1 LTRIIQTNILSFFA
15 HPDDE
20 TMLAGGALALLAMLG
35 HSVHYLVCTRGDG
48 GEVGEPPVCDQAQLG
63 KFRTVETINAVKA
76 LGGKT
81 IDFLD
86 YIDPIVGP
94 DNLLFTFS
102 DDIDKIVTQLTRVV
116 RKHNI
121 DSIISHGSN
130 GEYGHPA
137 HKTVYQA
144 VKLYFEEN
152 KNSRLAWYTA
162 QANYPN
168 SVKPHLINVDDPA
181 SWVLDIKPVINQ
193 KINAAKA
200 HVSQNALFV
209 RRRQKELNRS
219 VPLEEVIANEEAY
232 GWVRGSRD
240 ELLSIFDASK
250 NIKR

>member
-1 LTRIIQTNILSFFA
+1 MNILSFFA

-20 TMLAGGALALLAMLG
+20 TMLAGGALALLAKLG
-35 HSVHYLVCTRGDG
+35 HSVHYLVCTRGEG
-48 GEVGEPPVCDQAQLG
+48 GETGEPPVCDQAQLG
-63 KFRTVETINAVKA
+63 KFRTIETINAVNA

-81 IDFLD
+81 INFLD

-102 DDIDKIVTQLTRVV
+102 DDIEKISNQLWDSV
-116 RKHNI
+116 KMHNI

-144 VKLYFEEN
+144 VKLLFEEN
-152 KNSRLAWYTA
+152 KNTKLAWYTV

-168 SVKPHLINVDDPA
+168 PVKPHLINEDDPA
-181 SWVLDIKPVINQ
+181 SWVLDIEPVINQ

-209 RRRQKELNRS
+209 RRRQKELNRIVS
-219 VPLEEVIANEEAY
+219 VDEVIVGEEAY
-232 GWVRGSRD
+232 RWVHGQRD
-240 ELLSIFDASK
+240 ELLSIFKAAK
-250 NIKR
+250 NIIG